1 MNNLNSNT
9 FRYRYVTDKW
19 KPECE
24 YRTLK
29 KVAIGKCFFGLITV
43 YKYYWSDWVTLE
55 SGNE

>member
-9 FRYRYVTDKW
+9 FRYRYVVDKW
-19 KPECE
+19 KPE
-24 YRTLK
+24 YKTLK

-55 SGNE
+55 SGDE